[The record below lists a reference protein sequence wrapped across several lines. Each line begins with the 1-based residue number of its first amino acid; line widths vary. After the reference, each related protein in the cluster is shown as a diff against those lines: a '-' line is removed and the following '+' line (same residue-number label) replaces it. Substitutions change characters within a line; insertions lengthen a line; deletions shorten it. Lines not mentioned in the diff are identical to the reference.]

1 MGRLMAENDQQ
12 VLNLILKSQNS
23 GYPDLSEP
31 DFFEYFCADQI
42 LKDYDLSEED
52 IQRGIV
58 DGEHDGGADSVYAFV
73 NGELIPED
81 KFDTS
86 PFKKDVSIELHI
98 IQSKSADGFSENAID
113 KLIALTTTLLKI
125 NADDT
130 KIPQYN
136 ESVKSVLNGFRSAY
150 SNLVGKFP
158 SLSINYYYA
167 AKKADQHIHP
177 NTQAKA
183 DALKIEASRLF
194 PEATVKFDFI
204 AAPKLVEM
212 ARRKPRTIYNLETNK
227 IVGSGRG
234 YVSLVTLSAYNNF
247 LRDEHGKLNR
257 ELFDSNV
264 RDFQGSTEVNDDI
277 MATLKG
283 VSQVDFWEMN
293 NGVTILSSKAILNG
307 DTVVIENPQIV
318 NGLQTS
324 SQIASY
330 FDGGATAD
338 KRQVMIKVVAFDDE
352 ETRDKIIKA
361 TNFQNRIEPASL
373 RATDKVQRDIE
384 EALYASGLFYDR
396 RKNFYK
402 NLGKPAAQI
411 ISIPLLAQA
420 TMSLILARPDNARA
434 RPSSLLKD
442 DGTYESVFSEKT
454 PVQAYVKATKLLQ
467 LVDSALRTNPDIA
480 RRERTNIR
488 FFVLYWLGA
497 EQAGRVNPSAAQLAK
512 IKTEA
517 ISAAQVGEAISV
529 VSSLYHKSG
538 ASDQAAKGTA
548 LRDAVT
554 SAMKTEIIR
563 RAHAEFIG

>member
-1 MGRLMAENDQQ
+1 MAENDQH
-12 VLNLILKSQNS
+12 VLSLILKSQKAD
-23 GYPDLSEP
+23 YPDLSEAE
-31 DFFEYFCADQI
+31 FFEHFCAEQI
-42 LKDYDLSEED
+42 LKDYDLSVED

-73 NGELIPED
+73 NGELIPEEN
-81 KFDTS
+81 FDLS
-86 PFKKDVSIELHI
+86 PFKKDVSIELHV
-98 IQSKSADGFSENAID
+98 IQSKSADGFSEAAID
-113 KLIALTTTLLKI
+113 KLNALTAALLKI
-125 NADDT
+125 NADYASIT
-130 KIPQYN
+130 QYN
-136 ESVKSVLNGFRSAY
+136 EAVKSVLDGFRNAY
-150 SNLVGKFP
+150 TQLVGRFP

-167 AKKADQHIHP
+167 AKKADQHIHH
-177 NTQAKA
+177 NTQLKA
-183 DALKIEASRLF
+183 DSLRALTSEMF
-194 PEATVKFDFI
+194 PEATVNFEFI

-212 ARRKPRTIYNLETNK
+212 ARRKPRTTFNLQTNK

-234 YVSLVTLSAYNNF
+234 YVSLVTLSAYNEF

-277 MATLKG
+277 MATLNG
-283 VSQVDFWEMN
+283 SSQVDFWEMN
-293 NGVTILSSKAILNG
+293 NGVTLLSSKAILNG

-330 FDGGATAD
+330 FDGGAPAD

-361 TNFQNRIEPASL
+361 TNFQNRIAPASL

-384 EALYASGLFYDR
+384 EALRAAGLFYDR
-396 RKNFYK
+396 RKNYYK
-402 NLGKPAAQI
+402 NLGKPAAKI

-442 DGTYESVFSEKT
+442 DDTYASVFSEKI
-454 PVQAYVKATKLLQ
+454 PVQAYVNAAKLLQ
-467 LVDSALRTNPDIA
+467 MVDASLRAYPNIV

-497 EQAGRVNPSAAQLAK
+497 EQARRPNPSAAHLAK
-512 IKTEA
+512 LDVDKVTAGIVTQA
-517 ISAAQVGEAISV
+517 VATVSA
-529 VSSLYHKSG
+529 LYHKAG

-548 LRDAVT
+548 LRDLVIQE
-554 SAMKTEIIR
+554 MKKAIVANAKQGQR
-563 RAHAEFIG
+563 D

>member
-1 MGRLMAENDQQ
+1 MPENDQQ
-12 VLNLILKSQNS
+12 VLSLILKAQHAE
-23 GYPDLSEP
+23 YPDLSDA
-31 DFFEYFCADQI
+31 DFFEQFCAEQI
-42 LKDYDLSEED
+42 LKDYDLSVED

-81 KFDTS
+81 NFDLS
-86 PFKKDVSIELHI
+86 PFKKDVSMELHV
-98 IQSKSADGFSENAID
+98 IQSKTADGFSEGPID
-113 KLIALTTTLLKI
+113 KLHALATTLLKI
-125 NADDT
+125 NADYT
-130 KIPQYN
+130 AIPQYN
-136 ESVKSVLNGFRSAY
+136 EAVKAALEGFRNAY
-150 SNLVGKFP
+150 TELVGKFP
-158 SLSINYYYA
+158 SLTINYYYA
-167 AKKADQHIHP
+167 AKKGDQHVHQ
-177 NTQAKA
+177 NTQLKA
-183 DALKIEASRLF
+183 DSLKALTTGLF
-194 PEATVKFDFI
+194 PEATVNFEFI

-212 ARRKPRTIYNLETNK
+212 ARRKPRTTFNLQTNK

-234 YVSLVTLSAYNNF
+234 YVSLVTLSAYNEF

-257 ELFDSNV
+257 ELFESNV

-283 VSQVDFWEMN
+283 TSQVDFWEMN

-330 FDGGATAD
+330 FDGGGGAD

-361 TNFQNRIEPASL
+361 TNFQNRVEPASL

-384 EALYASGLFYDR
+384 EALHAAGLFYDR
-396 RKNFYK
+396 RKNYYK
-402 NLGKPAAQI
+402 NLGKPAAKI

-442 DGTYESVFSEKT
+442 DDTYASIFSADI
-454 PVQAYVKATKLLQ
+454 PMQAYVNATKLLQ
-467 LVDSALRTNPDIA
+467 RVDAALRAYPNMP

-497 EQAGRVNPSAAQLAK
+497 EHARRPTPSAAHLAK
-512 IKTEA
+512 LDVDKVSAEDLMRA
-517 ISAAQVGEAISV
+517 IET
-529 VSSLYHKSG
+529 VSGLYHEAG
-538 ASDQAAKGTA
+538 ASDQVAKGTA
-548 LRDAVT
+548 LRDLVIEG
-554 SAMKTEIIR
+554 MKAAIV
-563 RAHAEFIG
+563 AKMKKAK

>member
-1 MGRLMAENDQQ
+1 MAENDQQ
-12 VLNLILKSQNS
+12 VLALILKSQHA
-23 GYPDLSEP
+23 GFPDLSEA
-31 DFFEYFCADQI
+31 DFFEQFCAEQI
-42 LKDYDLSEED
+42 LKDYDLSVED
-52 IQRGIV
+52 LQQGIV

-81 KFDTS
+81 NFDLS
-86 PFKKDVSIELHI
+86 PFKKDVSMELHI
-98 IQSKSADGFSENAID
+98 IQSKSADGFSESAID
-113 KLIALTTTLLKI
+113 KLLALTAALLKI
-125 NADDT
+125 NVDYTA
-130 KIPQYN
+130 IPQYN
-136 ESVKSVLNGFRSAY
+136 EAVKSVLDGFRIAY
-150 SNLVGKFP
+150 TQLVGKFP
-158 SLSINYYYA
+158 SLTINYYYA
-167 AKKADQHIHP
+167 AMKADQHVHP
-177 NTQAKA
+177 NTQLKA
-183 DALKIEASRLF
+183 NSLKALTSALF
-194 PEATVKFDFI
+194 PEATVNFEFI

-212 ARRKPRTIYNLETNK
+212 ARRKPRTTFNLQANK

-234 YVSLVTLSAYNNF
+234 YVSLVTLSAYNDF

-257 ELFDSNV
+257 ELFESNV

-277 MATLKG
+277 MATLKST
-283 VSQVDFWEMN
+283 SQVDFWEMN

-330 FDGGATAD
+330 FDGGAAAD

-361 TNFQNRIEPASL
+361 TNFQNRVEPASL

-384 EALYASGLFYDR
+384 EALYAAGLFYDR

-402 NLGKPAAQI
+402 NLGKPAAKI

-442 DGTYESVFSEKT
+442 DDTYASVFSDKI
-454 PVQAYVKATKLLQ
+454 PVQAYVNATKLLQ
-467 LVDSALRTNPDIA
+467 MVDVALRVCSNIA

-488 FFVLYWLGA
+488 FFVLYCLGA
-497 EQAGRVNPSAAQLAK
+497 EQAHRPNPSAEHLAK
-512 IKTEA
+512 LDVAEVAAEDVKNA
-517 ISAAQVGEAISV
+517 IET
-529 VSSLYHKSG
+529 VSGLYHLAG
-538 ASDQAAKGTA
+538 ASDQSAKGTE
-548 LRDAVT
+548 LRDLVIEAT
-554 SAMKTEIIR
+554 KAAII
-563 RAHAEFIG
+563 AKFSKVKAN